1 MNNNIETLNAV
12 INTLDRIKTDNV
24 DGNWNKIRMCQQ
36 AINQVIENIRQQE
49 VQQAQP
55 VEAAPEE

>member
-24 DGNWNKIRMCQQ
+24 DGNWTKIRMCQQ
-36 AINQVIENIRQQE
+36 AINQVITNLKANAVE
-49 VQQAQP
+49 QAEP
-55 VEAAPEE
+55 VEAIPEE